1 MKAIVVSQSGGPEVL
16 EYQDWPEP
24 TPSPNE
30 LRVDVAGIGVNFIDT
45 YHRSGIYS
53 LPHPFVPGLEGAG
66 VVTSVGAEVAEFAVG
81 DRVAW
86 TGHMGS
92 YAPQIALPVDKAVRV
107 PQALNLHEAAGVM
120 LQGLTAHYLV
130 TSVYPAKAGDIAL
143 VHAAAGGVGLLLC
156 QMLNNRGVTVVGTVS
171 TAEKAQA
178 ASAAGAAHI
187 VRYDRDDLVEAVMA
201 ATGGQGV
208 DVVYDGVGKTT
219 FEAGLKCL
227 KVRGIMAIFGQASG
241 PVGSFDPQL
250 LNDGGSL
257 VVTRPSLTHFTR
269 TPEELQWRSS
279 EVLGD
284 LATGRLTLT
293 IHDSYPL
300 AEAARAHL
308 DLESRSTSGKL
319 LLLPPQH

>member
-24 TPSPNE
+24 APLPDE
-30 LRVDVAGIGVNFIDT
+30 LLIDVAGIGVNFIDT

-66 VVTSVGAEVAEFAVG
+66 VVTGVGAEVAEFAVG

-92 YAPQIALPVDKAVRV
+92 YAPRIVLPADKAVRV
-107 PQALNLHEAAGVM
+107 PHALTLHEAAGIM

-130 TSVYPAKAGDIAL
+130 TSVYAGKAGDTAL

-156 QMLNNRGVTVVGTVS
+156 QMLSNRGVKVLGTVS

-178 ASAAGAAHI
+178 ASAAGATHI
-187 VRYDRDDLVEAVMA
+187 IRYDRDDLVEAVMA
-201 ATGGQGV
+201 ATEGHGV
-208 DVVYDGVGKTT
+208 DVVYDGVGRTT

-227 KVRGIMAIFGQASG
+227 KVRGMMAIFGQASG

-269 TPEELQWRSS
+269 TLEELRWRSS
-279 EVLGD
+279 EVFGD
-284 LATGRLTLT
+284 LVSGKLSLT

-319 LLLPPQH
+319 LLLPPQS

>member
-24 TPSPNE
+24 APLPDE
-30 LRVDVAGIGVNFIDT
+30 LLIDVAGIGVNFIDT

-66 VVTSVGAEVAEFAVG
+66 VVTSVGAEVGEFAVG

-92 YAPQIALPVDKAVRV
+92 YAPRIALPADKAVRV
-107 PQALNLHEAAGVM
+107 PQPLSLHEAAGIM

-130 TSVYPAKAGDIAL
+130 TSVYAVKAGDTAL

-156 QMLNNRGVTVVGTVS
+156 QLLKNRGVTVVGTVS

-178 ASAAGAAHI
+178 ASAAGATHI
-187 VRYDRDDLVEAVMA
+187 IRYDRDDLVEAVMA
-201 ATGGQGV
+201 ATEGHGV
-208 DVVYDGVGKTT
+208 DVVYDGVGRTT

-227 KVRGIMAIFGQASG
+227 KVRGMMAIFWSSQRSG
-241 PVGSFDPQL
+241 
-250 LNDGGSL
+250 
-257 VVTRPSLTHFTR
+257 
-269 TPEELQWRSS
+269 
-279 EVLGD
+279 
-284 LATGRLTLT
+284 
-293 IHDSYPL
+293 
-300 AEAARAHL
+300 
-308 DLESRSTSGKL
+308 GKF
-319 LLLPPQH
+319 

>member
-24 TPSPNE
+24 APLPDE
-30 LRVDVAGIGVNFIDT
+30 LLIDVAGIGVNFIDT

-66 VVTSVGAEVAEFAVG
+66 VVTSVGAEVGEFAVG

-92 YAPQIALPVDKAVRV
+92 YAPRIALPADKAVRV
-107 PQALNLHEAAGVM
+107 PQPLSLHEAAGIM
-120 LQGLTAHYLV
+120 LQGLT
-130 TSVYPAKAGDIAL
+130 AL

-156 QMLNNRGVTVVGTVS
+156 QLLKNRGVTVVGTVS

-178 ASAAGAAHI
+178 ASAAGATHI
-187 VRYDRDDLVEAVMA
+187 IRYDRDDLVEAVMA
-201 ATGGQGV
+201 ATEGHGV
-208 DVVYDGVGKTT
+208 DVVYDGVGRTT

-227 KVRGIMAIFGQASG
+227 KVRGMMAIFGQASG

-269 TPEELQWRSS
+269 TLEELRWRSS
-279 EVLGD
+279 EVFGD
-284 LATGRLTLT
+284 LVSGKLSLT

-319 LLLPPQH
+319 LLLPPQS

>member
-24 TPSPNE
+24 APLPDE
-30 LRVDVAGIGVNFIDT
+30 LLIDVAGIGVNFIDT

-66 VVTSVGAEVAEFAVG
+66 VVTSVGAEVGEFAVG

-92 YAPQIALPVDKAVRV
+92 YAPRIALPADKAVRV
-107 PQALNLHEAAGVM
+107 PQPLSLHEAAGIM

-130 TSVYPAKAGDIAL
+130 TSVYAVKAGDTAL

-156 QMLNNRGVTVVGTVS
+156 QLLKNRGVTVVGTVS

-178 ASAAGAAHI
+178 ASAAGATHI
-187 VRYDRDDLVEAVMA
+187 IRYDRDDLVEAVMA
-201 ATGGQGV
+201 ATEGHGV
-208 DVVYDGVGKTT
+208 DVVYDGVGRTT

-227 KVRGIMAIFGQASG
+227 KVRGMMAIFGQASG

-269 TPEELQWRSS
+269 TLEELRWRSS
-279 EVLGD
+279 EVFGD
-284 LATGRLTLT
+284 LVSGKLSLT

-308 DLESRSTSGKL
+308 NLESRSTAGKL